1 MHREREGEKESEG
14 EHERLTRK
22 ERNKERDGLE
32 MMLVAVL
39 ICSLIRVAPRRLELM
54 AC

>member
-1 MHREREGEKESEG
+1 MHRQREGEKESEG
-14 EHERLTRK
+14 ERLTRK
-22 ERNKERDGLE
+22 ERKKERDGLE

-39 ICSLIRVAPRRLELM
+39 ICSLIRVAPRQLELM